1 MKITIDI
8 DCSPQEARD
17 FLGLPNVA
25 PVQEAVMGDIQ
36 DKLRD
41 FVQSASP
48 EAMMQTWLPT
58 GVKDLEDLQRA
69 FWGQFSG
76 ASKPGSE

>member
-8 DCSPQEARD
+8 DCTPQEARD

-36 DKLRD
+36 DKIRE

-48 EAMMQTWLPT
+48 EAMMQTWLPA
-58 GVKDLEDLQRA
+58 GVKGFEDLQRA
-69 FWGQFSG
+69 IWGQFSG
-76 ASKPGSE
+76 GSKAGSE

>member
-8 DCSPQEARD
+8 DCTPQEARD

-36 DKLRD
+36 DKIRD

-48 EAMMQTWLPT
+48 EAMMQTWLPAGVT
-58 GVKDLEDLQRA
+58 GFEDLQRA

-76 ASKPGSE
+76 ASKAGSE